1 MVPVIRL
8 QSHLD
13 SNLSVIIKP
22 KVKEPLKG
30 VQVFFIILI
39 FLLFSNISTLDAKE
53 DPKLILIHLDAIST
67 GYFLEE
73 MEAGNL
79 PNLKAYFGDQR
90 IDYTIT
96 YFPSK
101 TPTIISSL
109 RFGDTLRDSQ
119 LPGWEWI
126 MNTAEET
133 TVRTT
138 GTFLKMLLT
147 KSRISRT
154 NILYGLPVFHKLAGL
169 SLQNTVYYLND
180 YNILE
185 FYWYN
190 VDTQGHFHGEEAY
203 RSEMAT
209 FDYHFGRLTR
219 RMDEDINIIIYSDH
233 GITFGEG
240 VEIGTEIEQVLG
252 DEKHLY
258 SYPTLFITN
267 PDQIDVIAN
276 KLVEE
281 TSIDFT
287 FFEKSENV
295 VKGYHN
301 ESVMYFNY
309 DPKERTFNYEFSG
322 EDILGY
328 GSVGYTGE
336 YLSVDEWLNLTH
348 HTDYPL
354 APINIF
360 LHLKNEV
367 SGDIIT
373 LLEKDK
379 FVKTGYSSMGNH
391 GGFTRQ
397 DMTVPLLLKGP
408 NVDYLADKDYYWLP
422 DLFREL
428 PEINFNQSPPR
439 ERNYLGTRYD
449 FRKSRMVSEI
459 SISPKYRVHY
469 GMSVYN
475 PNFNQLNHSDRID
488 FWGKG
493 DLFRSYLTRFWAGG
507 GVEYK
512 NGDWNPF
519 LMLNYDIHILKVVIQ
534 NSYATNR
541 PFYVRVAFEAKPWLA
556 IETVNFTSIGFRVDF

>member
-1 MVPVIRL
+1 M
-8 QSHLD
+8 
-13 SNLSVIIKP
+13 P
-22 KVKEPLKG
+22 KVKNLLKDILL
-30 VQVFFIILI
+30 FLI
-39 FLLFSNISTLDAKE
+39 FLPLLLLLGFEISDAKE
-53 DPKLILIHLDAIST
+53 NPKLILIHLDAIST
-67 GYFLEE
+67 EYFLEE
-73 MEAGNL
+73 LEAGNL
-79 PNLKAYFGDQR
+79 PNLKAFFGDQR
-90 IDYTIT
+90 IDYTVT

-109 RFGDTLRDSQ
+109 RFGDSLRESQ

-126 MNTAEET
+126 MNTSEET
-133 TVRTT
+133 TVKIT
-138 GTFLKMLLT
+138 GTFLKMLST

-154 NILYGLPVFHKLAGL
+154 NILYGLPALHKLAGL

-190 VDTQGHFHGEEAY
+190 VDTQGHFNGEQAY

-219 RMDEDINIIIYSDH
+219 RMDQDINIIIYSDH
-233 GITFGEG
+233 GITFGDG
-240 VEIGTEIEQVLG
+240 AEIGSEIEITLG
-252 DEKHLY
+252 EEKQLY
-258 SYPTLFITN
+258 SYPTLFIKY
-267 PDQIDVIAN
+267 PDRIDEVAKRLI
-276 KLVEE
+276 EE

-301 ESVMYFNY
+301 QSIIYINY
-309 DPKERTFNYEFSG
+309 NPVDQTFNYEYLG
-322 EDILGY
+322 EDVLGY
-328 GSVGYTGE
+328 EKIGYIGDF
-336 YLSVDEWLNLTH
+336 LNVDEWLHLTH
-348 HTDYPL
+348 RTNYPL
-354 APINIF
+354 APVNIF
-360 LHLKNEV
+360 LHLKNEI

-373 LLEKDK
+373 LLEMDK

-391 GGFTRQ
+391 GGFTHQ

-408 NVDYLADKDYYWLP
+408 NVAHLAENDYYWLP
-422 DLFREL
+422 DLFRDL
-428 PEINFNQSPPR
+428 DEINFKQSPPR
-439 ERNYLGTRYD
+439 ERNYIGTRYD
-449 FRKSRMVSEI
+449 FRKNRAVSEI
-459 SISPKYRVHY
+459 SLSPSYRVHY

-475 PNFNQLNHSDRID
+475 SNFNHLTNSDRID

-507 GVEYK
+507 GVEYE

-519 LMLNYDIHILKVVIQ
+519 LMLNYDIHILRVIIQ

-556 IETVNFTSIGFRVDF
+556 IETVNFTSIGFRIDF

>member
-1 MVPVIRL
+1 
-8 QSHLD
+8 
-13 SNLSVIIKP
+13 
-22 KVKEPLKG
+22 VKEQLKG
-30 VQVFFIILI
+30 VQVYFIILI
-39 FLLFSNISTLDAKE
+39 FLLFSDIRTLDAKE
-53 DPKLILIHLDAIST
+53 DPKLILIHLDAFST
-67 GYFLEE
+67 EYFLEE

-79 PNLKAYFGDQR
+79 PNLIAYFGDQR

-109 RFGDTLRDSQ
+109 RIGDSVRNSN

-126 MNTAEET
+126 LDTAEET
-133 TVRTT
+133 IVKTS
-138 GTFLKMLLT
+138 GTFVRMLLT

-154 NILYGLPVFHKLAGL
+154 NIMYGLPVFHKLAGL

-180 YNILE
+180 YNVLE

-190 VDTQGHFHGEEAY
+190 IDSQGHFKGEEAY

-219 RMDEDINIIIYSDH
+219 RMDEEINVIVYADH
-233 GITFGEG
+233 GMTFGEG
-240 VEIGTEIEQVLG
+240 IDISTDIKDLLG
-252 DEKHLY
+252 EEKRLY
-258 SYPTLFITN
+258 SYPTLFIKN
-267 PDQIDVIAN
+267 LERIDEVA
-276 KLVEE
+276 KQLVEE
-281 TSIDFT
+281 TPIDFT
-287 FFEKSENV
+287 FYEKSQNV
-295 VKGYHN
+295 IKGYHRD
-301 ESVMYFNY
+301 SIIYFTI
-309 DPKERTFNYEFSG
+309 DPVDRTIKYEFFG
-322 EDILGY
+322 KDVLGY
-328 GSVGYTGE
+328 EEVGYMGE
-336 YLSVDEWLNLTH
+336 FLTIDGWLRLTH
-348 HTDYPL
+348 RTDYPM
-354 APINIF
+354 APINIL

-373 LLEKDK
+373 LFEKDK
-379 FVKTGYSSMGNH
+379 FVRTRYSSNGNH
-391 GGFTRQ
+391 GGFTHQ
-397 DMTVPLLLKGP
+397 DMTVPLFLKGP
-408 NVDYLADKDYYWLP
+408 DVEHVANQEYFWLP
-422 DLFREL
+422 DLFNDL
-428 PEINFNQSPPR
+428 NEINFDQSPPR
-439 ERNYLGTRYD
+439 ERNYIGTRYD

-459 SISPKYRVHY
+459 SMSPKYRVHY